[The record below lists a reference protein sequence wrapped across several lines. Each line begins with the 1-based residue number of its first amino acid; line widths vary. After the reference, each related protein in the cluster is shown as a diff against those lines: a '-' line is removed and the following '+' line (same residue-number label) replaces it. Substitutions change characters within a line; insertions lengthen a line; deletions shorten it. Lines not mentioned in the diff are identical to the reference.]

1 MFLSSK
7 NFNELCM
14 LIDIDNYR
22 FVSSNKL
29 SQVKHDLDNIKNLQ
43 DLEAFYSTYK
53 NVFSN
58 LCSLKLQLLITNYKL
73 STTLLSLKFITKIKY
88 KLQQKKLQN
97 INANK

>member
-29 SQVKHDLDNIKNLQ
+29 NQVKIDLNNIQNLQ
-43 DLEAFYSTYK
+43 DLEIFYSNYE
-53 NVFSN
+53 NVFSS
-58 LCSLKLQLLITNYKL
+58 LCSFKVQLLITNYKL
-73 STTLLSLKFITKIKY
+73 STTLLTLKFIGKIKY
-88 KLQQKKLQN
+88 KLKQKKLQN
-97 INANK
+97 IN

>member
-29 SQVKHDLDNIKNLQ
+29 SQVKHDLHNIQNLQ
-43 DLEAFYSTYK
+43 DLETFYSIYK
-53 NVFSN
+53 NIFSS
-58 LCSLKLQLLITNYKL
+58 LCSFKVKLLITNYKL
-73 STTLLSLKFITKIKY
+73 STTLLSLKFISKIKY
-88 KLQQKKLQN
+88 KLKQKKLQN
-97 INANK
+97 I

>member
-29 SQVKHDLDNIKNLQ
+29 IQVKLDLNNIKNLQ
-43 DLEAFYSTYK
+43 DLEFFYSTYE
-53 NVFSN
+53 NVFSS
-58 LCSLKLQLLITNYKL
+58 LCSFKVQLLITNYKL
-73 STTLLSLKFITKIKY
+73 MTALLTLKFIAKINFITKF
-88 KLQQKKLQN
+88 LF
-97 INANK
+97 

>member
-29 SQVKHDLDNIKNLQ
+29 SQAKDDLDNIKNLQ
-43 DLEAFYSTYK
+43 DLELFYSNYE
-53 NVFSN
+53 NVFSS
-58 LCSLKLQLLITNYKL
+58 LCSFKVQLLILNYKL
-73 STTLLSLKFITKIKY
+73 STTLLTLKFIGKIKY
-88 KLQQKKLQN
+88 KLKQKKLQN
-97 INANK
+97 LN

>member
-29 SQVKHDLDNIKNLQ
+29 EQVKLDLNNIQNLQ
-43 DLEAFYSTYK
+43 DLETFAQTIY
-53 NVFSN
+53 
-58 LCSLKLQLLITNYKL
+58 
-73 STTLLSLKFITKIKY
+73 
-88 KLQQKKLQN
+88 
-97 INANK
+97 

>member
-29 SQVKHDLDNIKNLQ
+29 SQAKYDLDNIQNLQ
-43 DLEAFYSTYK
+43 DLENFYSIYE
-53 NVFSN
+53 NVFST
-58 LCSLKLQLLITNYKL
+58 LCSLKVQLLITNYKL
-73 STTLLSLKFITKIKY
+73 STTLLTLKFISKIKY
-88 KLQQKKLQN
+88 KLKQKKLQN
-97 INANK
+97 IN

>member
-29 SQVKHDLDNIKNLQ
+29 IQVKLDLNNIKNLQ
-43 DLEAFYSTYK
+43 DL
-53 NVFSN
+53 
-58 LCSLKLQLLITNYKL
+58 
-73 STTLLSLKFITKIKY
+73 
-88 KLQQKKLQN
+88 
-97 INANK
+97 

>member
-29 SQVKHDLDNIKNLQ
+29 EKAKQDLNNIQNLQ
-43 DLEAFYSTYK
+43 DLEIFYSNYE
-53 NVFSN
+53 NVFSSI
-58 LCSLKLQLLITNYKL
+58 CSFKVQLLITNYKL
-73 STTLLSLKFITKIKY
+73 SSTLLTLKFIAKIRY
-88 KLQQKKLQN
+88 KLKQKKLQN
-97 INANK
+97 INI